1 MSPSAAERVTMN
13 RLLVVLLA
21 AVVLIGASAF
31 WRGSNVNT
39 SQPHVPTW
47 KSTKVR

>member
-1 MSPSAAERVTMN
+1 MSPSAAERVNMN

-21 AVVLIGASAF
+21 AVVLIGTCAF
-31 WRGSNVNT
+31 WLGSTVNT

-47 KSTKVR
+47 KNTKAR